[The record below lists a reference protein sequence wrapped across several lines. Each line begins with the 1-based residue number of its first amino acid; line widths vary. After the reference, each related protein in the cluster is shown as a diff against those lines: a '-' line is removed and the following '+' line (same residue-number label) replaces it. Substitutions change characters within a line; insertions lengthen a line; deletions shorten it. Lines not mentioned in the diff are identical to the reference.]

1 MKKKFPI
8 RDETVES
15 PKRYLGANIKEW
27 QLPGGRLCWSMSSEQ
42 YVKNAVRNLKEILKN
57 EDRTLTLKT
66 KASTPLPHGYHPEI
80 DVSPEL
86 NHELANRYQQFIGIL
101 RWAVELGRIDITTE
115 VSMMAL
121 HNALPRVGHLEA
133 LYHMFSYLSKHD
145 HSNLVFDDQDPNI
158 TDILFPQQDWTEFY
172 DDVNE
177 AILSN

>member
-1 MKKKFPI
+1 MNVPHSDI
-8 RDETVES
+8 AS
-15 PKRYLGANIKEW
+15 PKKRLGRWLGVAHRV
-27 QLPGGRLCWSMSSEQ
+27 GSDLCYWVLNNNGKVLVHTTVQ
-42 YVKNAVRNLKEILKN
+42 YVVQDDCDNPEINLKIDKFN
-57 EDRTLTLKT
+57 
-66 KASTPLPHGYHPEI
+66 I

-86 NHELANRYQQFIGIL
+86 GDELANRYQQFIGIL

-145 HSNLVFDDQDPNI
+145 CSNLVFDDQDPNI

-172 DDVNE
+172 GDMKE
-177 AILSN
+177 AIP